1 VLDASPL
8 LRRRRSVVAAVF
20 AVALAAAPGILRL
33 ELDNSPQGFLV
44 DDDREVTRHREL
56 VAVFGRDTAVRV
68 VVSGD
73 ALWTRR
79 GLAWL
84 AELEERLEELPGVL
98 GAAGLARRE
107 AAAAGAWPP
116 AVPAALRAE
125 IAADVVARGAG
136 WVSADGSLATVVVAL
151 ARQPPGR
158 GAATLAAIEAL
169 AATAP
174 PGVTAHLVGLPV
186 VERALD
192 EQAAAM
198 MARFFPSLAL
208 LLAAALAVFFRR
220 VRHVAA
226 VIAVVAVAEVTTLGA
241 MGWSGARL
249 DVVTALL
256 VPLLAVVATA
266 AAVHL
271 LVRFRHLRE
280 RRMDGMAAARE
291 LVRQKARPVA
301 WGGITTIAGF
311 ASLAVAPVPA
321 VRSLGIWAAFG
332 LAWTT
337 LAALT
342 LLPCLLAG
350 DGGRPAPGRRRA
362 GGGRSPAGAPLGGGG
377 GAPAPGGGRRL
388 RRGGAAGGGR
398 RPAPAAGERHPRPP
412 RRRPPGAR
420 RRGGARGRRAG
431 RRGRRPGARPAARRR
446 RRLRRGGGPAAP
458 GGAVAATAHPA
469 ARPGVLSAG
478 DLVAA
483 HRRETHADGGGER
496 ASWRRAREAVAA
508 RPGEARLL
516 RFLLAA
522 DGRRARVA
530 LTLPMSAGG
539 DADELFAAARRE
551 ARSAF
556 PRAESHVTG
565 SYPLVLAAQR
575 SLLATMLHTFAV
587 AVVLVALCLRLVLGS
602 AALAA
607 RALAVN
613 LWPVL
618 VALGVMGWLR
628 VPVDSATLAVAAVA
642 LGLAVDDTLHTFADF
657 RRHAGRRGRRPAIV
671 AAVGRNAPA
680 HLVTAL
686 LLAGGFA
693 LFGLS
698 GFVPAARF
706 GLLTAAAIAAA
717 LAADL
722 LLIPALLAGPAPTG
736 RDGGSGGARAVR
748 PGATPRAGRAG
759 PRRRQRGAPAP
770 GG

>member
-1 VLDASPL
+1 VLDVSPL
-8 LRRRRSVVAAVF
+8 LRRRRLVVAAAF
-20 AVALAAAPGILRL
+20 TVALAAAPGILRL

-44 DDDREVTRHREL
+44 DDGRELTRHREL

-84 AELEERLEELPGVL
+84 ADLEQRLGELPGVL
-98 GAAGLARRE
+98 AAAGPARRR
-107 AAAAGAWPP
+107 AGAWPP
-116 AVPAALRAE
+116 ADPAAWRAE

-158 GAATLAAIEAL
+158 GAATLAGIETL

-174 PGVTAHLVGLPV
+174 SGVTAHLVGLPI

-198 MARFFPSLAL
+198 MGRFFPGLAL
-208 LLAAALAVFFRR
+208 LLVAALAALFRR

-337 LAALT
+337 LVALT

-350 DGGRPAPGRRRA
+350 DDGRPAPGRRRRA
-362 GGGRSPAGAPLGGGG
+362 AAVRRL
-377 GAPAPGGGRRL
+377 GRRW
-388 RRGGAAGGGR
+388 AA
-398 RPAPAAGERHPRPP
+398 A
-412 RRRPPGAR
+412 
-420 RRGGARGRRAG
+420 
-431 RRGRRPGARPAARRR
+431 AARRR
-446 RRLRRGGGPAAP
+446 LAVGAAFAAAALLAAAGTLRLQPATDTLDLLAGDHPVRLEVAALEAAGLGAAAADLVLALPRDAAGGFDEAESLRRLADLSRRLRTQPL
-458 GGAVAATAHPA
+458 
-469 ARPGVLSAG
+469 ARGVLSAG

-483 HRRETHADGGGER
+483 HRQETEAGGEG

-508 RPGEARLL
+508 RPEEARLL

-539 DADELFAAARRE
+539 DADQLFAAAREE

-556 PRAESHVTG
+556 PRAESYVTG

-587 AVVLVALCLRLVLGS
+587 AVLLVALCLRLVLGS

-657 RRHAGRRGRRPAIV
+657 RRHARRRGRRPAIV

-680 HLVTAL
+680 HLATAL

-698 GFVPAARF
+698 GFVPGARF

-722 LLIPALLAGPAPTG
+722 LLVPALLAGAIDSPAL
-736 RDGGSGGARAVR
+736 R
-748 PGATPRAGRAG
+748 PGATPRAGRAE
-759 PRRRQRGAPAP
+759 PRRRRRGEPAP